1 MTVSFRINTMTKL
14 LEKISTYQLTQ
25 GKTENL
31 TGPIIIIRNWVS
43 VGREEGGGFRMGNT
57 CILIK

>member
-1 MTVSFRINTMTKL
+1 MTVSFKINTMTKL

-31 TGPIIIIRNWVS
+31 TGPIIIIRNWVNS
-43 VGREEGGGFRMGNT
+43 LKSSQELN
-57 CILIK
+57 IKTR

>member
-1 MTVSFRINTMTKL
+1 MTVSFKINTMTKL

-31 TGPIIIIRNWVS
+31 TGPIIRNWVNS
-43 VGREEGGGFRMGNT
+43 LKSSQELN
-57 CILIK
+57 IKTRNF

>member
-1 MTVSFRINTMTKL
+1 MTVSFKINTMTKL

-31 TGPIIIIRNWVS
+31 TGPIIIIRNWVNS
-43 VGREEGGGFRMGNT
+43 LKSSQELN
-57 CILIK
+57 IKTRNF